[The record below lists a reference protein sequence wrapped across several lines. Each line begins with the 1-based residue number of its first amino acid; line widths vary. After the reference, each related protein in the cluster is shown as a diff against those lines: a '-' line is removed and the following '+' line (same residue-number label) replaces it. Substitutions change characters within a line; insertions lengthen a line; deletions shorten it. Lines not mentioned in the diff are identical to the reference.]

1 MLFSIDYRSR
11 EPIYEQLYHSV
22 IQMLS
27 LGVLETG
34 QQLPPVRQLAAELGI
49 NPNTVS
55 KAYKNLENDGII
67 CSVVGKGSFIA
78 ENHDVIDGKK
88 EELLKSVTENLTQ
101 AHRMGIAQTEI
112 QAIIRRIYNGGGN
125 TL

>member
-1 MLFSIDYRSR
+1 MLFSINYRSR

>member
-1 MLFSIDYRSR
+1 MFSIDYHSR
-11 EPIYEQLYHSV
+11 QPIYEQLYDNV
-22 IQMLS
+22 IRMVS
-27 LGVLETG
+27 LGILTPDE
-34 QQLPPVRQLAAELGI
+34 QLPPVRHLAMELGI

>member
-1 MLFSIDYRSR
+1 VLFSINYRSR

>member
-1 MLFSIDYRSR
+1 M
-11 EPIYEQLYHSV
+11 
-22 IQMLS
+22 
-27 LGVLETG
+27 LETG